1 MKSQE
6 YLKNVSMC
14 KNSVMEEQ
22 ISENM
27 CQETDEKEDTNPE
40 QIMLEKGKNDI
51 IEKIVIVLVS
61 AVAGVIVD
69 ELCRARRYV

>member
-14 KNSVMEEQ
+14 KDSVMEEQ

-40 QIMLEKGKNDI
+40 QIMLEK
-51 IEKIVIVLVS
+51 
-61 AVAGVIVD
+61 
-69 ELCRARRYV
+69 

>member
-1 MKSQE
+1 MNSQE

-27 CQETDEKEDTNPE
+27 YQETDEKEDTNPE
-40 QIMLEKGKNDI
+40 RIMLEKRKKRYYRKNCDC
-51 IEKIVIVLVS
+51 VCFCC
-61 AVAGVIVD
+61 
-69 ELCRARRYV
+69 CRCYFR